1 VASFQFPAIYFEA
14 TRLCNLQCQMCMA
27 GSNDAARVRAS
38 RKRELSAGEIR
49 ELVLLPAKKLGV
61 KAIGWSGGEFLLR
74 KDAFDLFRL
83 TVELG
88 YQCKLCSNGELLTRE
103 RLQAIKDATRGRV
116 TIALGLNSIDVNN
129 ETTRDTAPDRT
140 LEVLELCEELKIDR
154 HVIVTIGKHNTDTF
168 QQTIDYLV
176 KRRISYNRSP
186 LVGRGSG
193 CDFFR
198 ENAFDQQD
206 LKEKF
211 HPALRRHVNG
221 YVSYTPFFLSPEL
234 HEQVSGGVRN
244 GTVPHNPPIG
254 CWVGT
259 WLTLNAEG
267 DVSVCPVL
275 LDVLSAGNV
284 RDKPLDRLVNE
295 SKLFA
300 ELLDR
305 SQLKGR
311 CGRCRYQYT
320 CGGCR
325 AMAYFHTGDYM
336 QEDPTCFFDPVDRTT
351 VSEHEEETNRFFKKY
366 LMVARYV
373 GLYER
378 PAPSKPPATVSRS
391 DGGGPTESCP
401 PGAPTG
407 DQPQP

>member
-1 VASFQFPAIYFEA
+1 
-14 TRLCNLQCQMCMA
+14 MA
-27 GSNDAARVRAS
+27 GSNQAERVRAS
-38 RKRELSAGEIR
+38 RKAELSFDEIR
-49 ELVLLPAKKLGV
+49 DLVLVPAKRVGV
-61 KAIGWSGGEFLLR
+61 LAIGWSGGGFLLR

-83 TVELG
+83 TVEMG

-103 RLQAIKDATRGRV
+103 RLLQIKEATGGKI
-116 TIALGLNSIDVNN
+116 TIALGLNSMDEANSAS
-129 ETTRDTAPDRT
+129 RDATPDRT
-140 LEVLELCEELKIDR
+140 LEVLDLCDELQIDR
-154 HVIVTIGKHNTDTF
+154 HVIITIGKHNADTF
-168 QQTIDYLV
+168 EQTVQYLV
-176 KRRISYNRSP
+176 DRRISYNRSP
-186 LVGRGSG
+186 LVARGSG
-193 CDFFR
+193 GDYFNQ
-198 ENAFDQQD
+198 NAFDQRD
-206 LKEKF
+206 LKERF
-211 HPALRRHVNG
+211 HPVLRRHVNG

-234 HEQVSGGVRN
+234 HAEVSGGIRN

-254 CWVGT
+254 CWTGT

-267 DVSVCPVL
+267 DVSVCPVM

-295 SKLFA
+295 SELFA
-300 ELLDR
+300 TILDR

-336 QEDPTCFFDPVDRTT
+336 EEDPTCFFEPVDRTT

-378 PAPSKPPATVSRS
+378 PVRAAAQPRRRAEAQPPVHADAAP
-391 DGGGPTESCP
+391 ESN
-401 PGAPTG
+401 A
-407 DQPQP
+407 